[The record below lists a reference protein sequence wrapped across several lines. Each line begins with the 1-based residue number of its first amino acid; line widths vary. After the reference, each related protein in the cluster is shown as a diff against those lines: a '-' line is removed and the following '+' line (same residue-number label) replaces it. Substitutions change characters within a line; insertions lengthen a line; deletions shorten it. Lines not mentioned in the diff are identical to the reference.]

1 MRRLKLAAIVVA
13 ALLIVAYAAG
23 LGVYVV
29 ASTRPQVPSQPA
41 NADEARAIIER
52 LGLADEYPFESR
64 FVATPHGR
72 MHYVDEGRGDP
83 VLCLHGNPTWS
94 FLYRNFVKGLASDHR
109 VIAPDLIG
117 FGLSE
122 KLPDPDAYSIPGHVE
137 DVNALVEALDL
148 DRITLVMQDWGG
160 PIGLGVA
167 IRHPERIRALVVM
180 NTIGFVPGSLE
191 NGGGPPLPLRVLRVP
206 VVGEELVQGLGLF
219 NRLFVPV
226 GIARPERKP
235 ALVRRAYVDVQGNWD
250 ARAGTLAFPR
260 LIPTDREDPVV
271 ALLEQEDRF
280 LRDFDG
286 PVLIAWGMKDPAFG
300 SALLEEWRQRF
311 PRADVLELA
320 QDSHF
325 VQEDAHEQIV
335 PRIAELLVR
344 RDAPQP

>member
-1 MRRLKLAAIVVA
+1 MRGLKLAAIAVA
-13 ALLIVAYAAG
+13 VSLVVAYAAG

-29 ASTRPQVPSQPA
+29 ASTRPEVPSQPA
-41 NADEARAIIER
+41 NAEEARAVIER
-52 LGLADEYPFESR
+52 LGLAAEYPFRSQ
-64 FVATPHGR
+64 FLATPHGR

-109 VIAPDLIG
+109 VVAPDLIG

-122 KLPDPDAYSIPGHVE
+122 KLPDPDAYSIRGHVD
-137 DVNALVEALDL
+137 DVAALVEALDL

-167 IRHPERIRALVVM
+167 LRHPERIRALVVM
-180 NTIGFVPGSLE
+180 NTIGFVPDAFG

-219 NRLFVPV
+219 NRLFVRV

-235 ALVRRAYVDVQGNWD
+235 ELVRRAYVDVQGNWD

-260 LIPTDREDPVV
+260 LIPTEAEDPVV
-271 ALLEQEDRF
+271 PLLEQTDRF
-280 LRDFDG
+280 LRVFDG
-286 PVLIAWGMKDPAFG
+286 PVLIAWGMQDPAFG
-300 SALLEEWRQRF
+300 VPVLEEWRRRF
-311 PRADVLELA
+311 PRAEVLELSQA
-320 QDSHF
+320 SHF
-325 VQEDAHEQIV
+325 VQEDAYEQIV
-335 PRIAELLVR
+335 PRIAELLER
-344 RDAPQP
+344 REARQP